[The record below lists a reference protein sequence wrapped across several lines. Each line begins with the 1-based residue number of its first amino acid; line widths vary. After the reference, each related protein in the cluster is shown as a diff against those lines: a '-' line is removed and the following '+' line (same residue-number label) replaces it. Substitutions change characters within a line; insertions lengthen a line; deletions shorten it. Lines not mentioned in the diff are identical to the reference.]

1 MAGSVLPPSVILP
14 RLSFDGF
21 WRLGR
26 LVLAGIPLATAVT
39 GQEAELLENASAGE
53 DAGESV
59 LPPLDSLDF
68 LARPV
73 EPSVVPPGPLVARED
88 FVLPAVNEYLPARAM
103 VVPLVRVERVRFE
116 GNTAIED
123 DELADEV
130 SPFVGREFSPEDF
143 DRLCHE
149 VTTLHVDRGYIN
161 SGATIPDRAAPGGT
175 LTVHIT
181 EGKITDLIVEGN
193 HSLSDR
199 FLKMKMLGGGGVPL
213 HFPTLQREL
222 QVLQENPNIARINAE
237 LKPGLEPGEALMV
250 MELEELPRWGYGMD
264 FHNQRSPS
272 VGGEQAEV
280 WFEDRSLTG
289 FSDNLRVRL
298 GLFSGEPEELDFAGL
313 ENLSV
318 FYQRP
323 LLADDTSLV
332 IGGSTEDYSIL
343 EEPFRGLAIDGESWS
358 VTTGVRHPLYRS
370 LNDEVWLSFLL
381 EKSEDTTF
389 LLGRPFTVS
398 PGSVNGV
405 LDLTRLSLGAEWTR
419 RTQSSVLA
427 ARTALTAGIDALGA
441 THQPSEPDSEFLL
454 WTAGV
459 QYSRRMSKRDDVL
472 VVQAGFQISN
482 DALPPPAQFR
492 LGGRY
497 TVRGYRENYMVRD
510 QGFYAGVEYQ
520 IPLWN
525 GTEESNWSLWLAP
538 FVDGGL
544 GCDWKQSD
552 SEALLSCGVG
562 LRGTV
567 SDWFEGELYFGLPLL
582 NRSDQDSDL
591 QDHGIHFRVSLA
603 RF

>member
-1 MAGSVLPPSVILP
+1 
-14 RLSFDGF
+14 
-21 WRLGR
+21 
-26 LVLAGIPLATAVT
+26 
-39 GQEAELLENASAGE
+39 
-53 DAGESV
+53 
-59 LPPLDSLDF
+59 
-68 LARPV
+68 
-73 EPSVVPPGPLVARED
+73 
-88 FVLPAVNEYLPARAM
+88 
-103 VVPLVRVERVRFE
+103 
-116 GNTAIED
+116 
-123 DELADEV
+123 
-130 SPFVGREFSPEDF
+130 
-143 DRLCHE
+143 
-149 VTTLHVDRGYIN
+149 
-161 SGATIPDRAAPGGT
+161 
-175 LTVHIT
+175 
-181 EGKITDLIVEGN
+181 VEGN

-199 FLKMKMLGGGGVPL
+199 YLKMKMLGGGGVPL

-298 GLFSGEPEELDFAGL
+298 GLFSGDPEELDFAGL

-323 LLADDTSLV
+323 LLADDTSLIV
-332 IGGSTEDYSIL
+332 GGSTEDYSIL

-370 LNDEVWLSFLL
+370 LNNEVWLSFLL

-398 PGSVNGV
+398 PGSVDGK

-427 ARTALTAGIDALGA
+427 ARTAVTAGIDALGA
-441 THQPSEPDSEFLL
+441 TRQPSEPDSEFLL

-459 QYSRRMSKRDDVL
+459 QYSLRLPESKKWLPERDDLV
-472 VVQAGFQISN
+472 VVQAGFQMSN

-492 LGGRY
+492 MGGRY

-510 QGFYAGVEYQ
+510 QGFFAGVEYQ
-520 IPLWN
+520 IPLRTGDGTSDWN
-525 GTEESNWSLWLAP
+525 LWVAP
-538 FVDGGL
+538 FVEGGI
-544 GCDWKQSD
+544 GWDWRESD
-552 SEALLSCGVG
+552 RESLLACGIG

-567 SDWFEGELYFGLPLL
+567 GDWFEGELYFGLPLS

-591 QDHGIHFRVSLA
+591 QDHGIHFRMGMA

>member
-1 MAGSVLPPSVILP
+1 VILP
-14 RLSFDGF
+14 RLTISGF
-21 WRLGR
+21 GRLGR
-26 LVLAGIPLATAVT
+26 LALAGIPLATAVIGEDADPLAVT
-39 GQEAELLENASAGE
+39 PADE
-53 DAGESV
+53 DAGEQV

-73 EPSVVPPGPLVARED
+73 EPSVAPPGPLVIRED
-88 FVLPAVNEYLPARAM
+88 FVLPPVNEYLPARATI
-103 VVPLVRVERVRFE
+103 VPLLRVERVRFE
-116 GNTAIED
+116 GNTAIAD
-123 DELADEV
+123 RELAEV
-130 SPFVGREFSPEDF
+130 VSAFMGAGLGPEDL

-149 VTTLHVDRGYIN
+149 VARLYVDRGYIN
-161 SGATIPDRAAPGGT
+161 SGATIPERAAPDGT
-175 LTVHIT
+175 LTVHVT

-199 FLKMKMLGGGGVPL
+199 YLKMKMIGGGGVPL

-237 LKPGLEPGEALMV
+237 LKPGLTPGEALMV
-250 MELEELPRWGYGMD
+250 MELEELPRWRYGMD

-272 VGGEQAEV
+272 VGGEQVEV
-280 WFEDRSLTG
+280 WFEDHSLTG
-289 FSDNLRVRL
+289 FSDELRVRL

-332 IGGSTEDYSIL
+332 VGGSTENYSIL
-343 EEPFRGLAIDGESWS
+343 EEPFRGLAIDGENWS
-358 VTTGVRHPLYRS
+358 ITTGVRHPLYRS
-370 LNDEVWLSFLL
+370 LNDEVWLSLLL
-381 EKSEDTTF
+381 EKSEDKTF

-398 PGSVNGV
+398 PGAVDGV

-419 RTQSSVLA
+419 RTQRSVLA
-427 ARTALTAGIDALGA
+427 ARTAVTAGIDALGA

-454 WTAGV
+454 WTGGV
-459 QYSRRMSKRDDVL
+459 QYSRRLSARDDVL
-472 VVQAGFQISN
+472 VLQAGFQMTN

-510 QGFYAGVEYQ
+510 QGIFAGVEYQ

-525 GTEESNWSLWLAP
+525 DTGESNWSLWLAP
-538 FVDGGL
+538 FVDGGI